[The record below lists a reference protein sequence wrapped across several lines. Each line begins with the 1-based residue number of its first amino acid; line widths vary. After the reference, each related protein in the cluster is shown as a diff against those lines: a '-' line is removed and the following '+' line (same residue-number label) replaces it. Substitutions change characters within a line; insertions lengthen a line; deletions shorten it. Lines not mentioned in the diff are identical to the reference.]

1 MMRKQTIASIALAV
15 TVSAISATPSVA
27 AIDPTFDT
35 GDLILGVQ
43 SSAATSTV
51 LEINIGAP
59 LLFKNA
65 DLSDTNILIGN
76 INSELTSL
84 FGANWY
90 ESPNLFFGVSG
101 ASNNTSISAGS
112 ANANGDFNSTIYASR
127 IRLGNGTAGT
137 ANSTAWSFSP
147 ATVTNAASP
156 MVQQAGTFSANQSGG
171 IAQLPTSLSN
181 EWSDF
186 NPVSGT
192 AQNPAYNSVFT
203 TGIQYRFDAGTFD
216 DGTFGGLTNVEGVI
230 DLYRIA
236 RFSNGGA
243 TPGVGSYI
251 TSLAI
256 TSTGDVWSINT
267 LTAVPEP
274 TSVLLVGLASLAG
287 LCVRRRQT
295 MVA

>member
-1 MMRKQTIASIALAV
+1 MMRKQNMAAIALAI
-15 TVSAISATPSVA
+15 TASAIAATPAVA

-43 SSAATSTV
+43 SSAATATV

-59 LLFKNA
+59 LVYKNA
-65 DLSDTNILIGN
+65 NTTDTNILIGN

-84 FGANWY
+84 FGANWS

-101 ASNNTSISAGS
+101 VSNNTSISAGS

-127 IRLGNGTAGT
+127 LRLGNGTPGT
-137 ANSTAWSFSP
+137 ENSTAWSMSP
-147 ATVTNAASP
+147 ATVTNAATP
-156 MVQQAGTFSANQSGG
+156 MVQQAGTFSTNQSGG
-171 IAQLPTSLSN
+171 TAQLATSLTN

-203 TGIQYRFDAGTFD
+203 TGIQYRFDTGTFD
-216 DGTFGGLTNVEGVI
+216 DGTFGGLTNVEGVV
-230 DLYRIA
+230 DLYRVA

-256 TSTGDVWSINT
+256 TSTGDIWSINT

-274 TSVLLVGLASLAG
+274 TSVLLVGLTSLAG
-287 LCVRRRQT
+287 FFVRRRQT